1 MGVDYAIL
9 MSAIGLLAL
18 FLFAIYV
25 IVKWTTNSKIAHLIA
40 DGLFKVSVM
49 LYACYITLC
58 VIGALT
64 FILKGIQ

>member
-40 DGLFKVSVM
+40 DELFKVSVTF
-49 LYACYITLC
+49 YVCYIILC

-64 FILKGIQ
+64 FIFKGIL